1 MNEIRRLNLS
11 IPVAVFNEIRE
22 AGDFYSGKIDN
33 IVADLLAKHYG
44 LNNGAN

>member
-11 IPVAVFNEIRE
+11 IPVPIFNEIRE

-33 IVADLLAKHYG
+33 IVTDLLAKHYG
-44 LNNGAN
+44 LSNDAN